1 MKIYFFLVLILLFS
15 IFSFGQSNEKESIL
29 ILSVNFHTT
38 TIISVPCENFN
49 IQFEGQIKINKVNA
63 KDSIAILDKFL
74 KSVRFF
80 KNGREINVDTRAKII
95 YKNKIGKEVIIC
107 TNGVNLLINGSVVR
121 KNKSFLKFV
130 LSLIPEEQQTIHR
143 SRPKIP

>member
-1 MKIYFFLVLILLFS
+1 MKIYFFLVFILLFS

-29 ILSVNFHTT
+29 VLSVNFHTT
-38 TIISVPCENFN
+38 TFISVPCENFT
-49 IQFEGQIKINKVNA
+49 IQFDGQIKTNKVNA
-63 KDSIAILDKFL
+63 KDSIAILDRFL
-74 KSVRFF
+74 KSIRLF

-107 TNGVNLLINGSVVR
+107 TDGFNLLINGSVVK
-121 KNKSFLKFV
+121 KNKPFIKFV

-143 SRPKIP
+143 SRPVIH